1 MALLLLLLPVSM
13 VEASADSA
21 AAAAACCCSSKGRTA
36 VVAYGTGRGCD
47 CGVRGNK
54 TNFVQKSPEI
64 SLILNKIV
72 LVK

>member
-1 MALLLLLLPVSM
+1 MAQG
-13 VEASADSA
+13 A
-21 AAAAACCCSSKGRTA
+21 AVTS
-36 VVAYGTGRGCD
+36 
-47 CGVRGNK
+47 VRGNK